1 MKNADMPIMPT
12 WKSAGDMSKSEGG
25 LTKREYF
32 AGIAM
37 GRVIAQDKNGVMG
50 PDITA
55 AAAVILADALLAEL
69 GKEAT

>member
-1 MKNADMPIMPT
+1 MKNADTPAMPSML
-12 WKSAGDMSKSEGG
+12 KAGDMALSEGG

-37 GRVIAQDKNGVMG
+37 GRVITQDKNGVMG

-55 AAAVILADALLAEL
+55 AAVILADALLAEL
-69 GKEAT
+69 DKEAT

>member
-1 MKNADMPIMPT
+1 MKNADMPVIPSML
-12 WKSAGDMSKSEGG
+12 KAGDMARSEGG

-69 GKEAT
+69 DKEET